1 MIHPRAVRAPMKAD
15 KRLILALDVTERERA
30 MQVMDAVAPHVD
42 AVKVNWPLVLAAG
55 PAMITDLSKRLP
67 VICDFK
73 VADVPNT
80 NRLITEQVFARG
92 ASGLVVH
99 GFPGEDSLKA
109 CLDAAKGDVFVV
121 AEMSHPGAARF
132 NASIADEIARLA
144 VKMGAAGII
153 APATRPERVRAL
165 RQIVGDRLI
174 LSPGVG
180 AQGGSAGEAIAA
192 GADFAIVGRAIY
204 GDKDPGVAAERL
216 EREIGA
222 AARARRPGRTA

>member
-1 MIHPRAVRAPMKAD
+1 M
-15 KRLILALDVTERERA
+15 
-30 MQVMDAVAPHVD
+30 
-42 AVKVNWPLVLAAG
+42 
-55 PAMITDLSKRLP
+55 
-67 VICDFK
+67 
-73 VADVPNT
+73 
-80 NRLITEQVFARG
+80 
-92 ASGLVVH
+92 
-99 GFPGEDSLKA
+99 
-109 CLDAAKGDVFVV
+109 FVV

-180 AQGGSAGEAIAA
+180 AQGGSAGEVIAA

-204 GDKDPGVAAERL
+204 GDEDPGAAAERL
-216 EREIGA
+216 GREIGA